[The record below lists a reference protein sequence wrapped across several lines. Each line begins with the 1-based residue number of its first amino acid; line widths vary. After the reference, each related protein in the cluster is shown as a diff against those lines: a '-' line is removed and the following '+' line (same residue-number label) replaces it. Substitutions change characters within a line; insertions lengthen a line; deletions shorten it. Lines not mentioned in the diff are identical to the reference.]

1 MSSPRFTSTRRK
13 SARPRWSSRAAL
25 RKLRRPPT
33 GSLKS
38 RRRLIPRS
46 KSRPPARKRLCAR
59 WNACASSFSNPR
71 PAPRNSPRP
80 PNRCRSFRAS
90 CSNRWTASCWKT
102 RMPSTAAQMRIVPCR
117 LTSGTLRRNTPSRFG
132 PSIRG
137 SKMDKELQVVGF
149 RIGRE
154 TFGLPISIVREI
166 VRVPEITA
174 VPNAPDYIEGVIN
187 LRGRIIP
194 IVDLRKRFGQK
205 IVEPS
210 KKNRIVVVEL
220 GPRAFGLIVNSASEV
235 LRIPPSEIEEPNN
248 VFQEGELDFVTGV
261 GKLKGR
267 LVILLDVSKILK
279 RGELNSIDDIARAPS
294 SPLPANQRGD
304 SNPRIRAILRDE
316 CPL

>member
-1 MSSPRFTSTRRK
+1 
-13 SARPRWSSRAAL
+13 
-25 RKLRRPPT
+25 
-33 GSLKS
+33 
-38 RRRLIPRS
+38 
-46 KSRPPARKRLCAR
+46 
-59 WNACASSFSNPR
+59 
-71 PAPRNSPRP
+71 
-80 PNRCRSFRAS
+80 
-90 CSNRWTASCWKT
+90 
-102 RMPSTAAQMRIVPCR
+102 
-117 LTSGTLRRNTPSRFG
+117 
-132 PSIRG
+132 
-137 SKMDKELQVVGF
+137 MDKELQVVGF

-166 VRVPEITA
+166 VRVPEITS

-205 IVEPS
+205 SVEAN

-261 GKLKGR
+261 GKLRGR

-279 RGELNSIDDIARAPS
+279 RGELTQIDEIAHVSEPVAVGELARR
-294 SPLPANQRGD
+294 L
-304 SNPRIRAILRDE
+304 
-316 CPL
+316 